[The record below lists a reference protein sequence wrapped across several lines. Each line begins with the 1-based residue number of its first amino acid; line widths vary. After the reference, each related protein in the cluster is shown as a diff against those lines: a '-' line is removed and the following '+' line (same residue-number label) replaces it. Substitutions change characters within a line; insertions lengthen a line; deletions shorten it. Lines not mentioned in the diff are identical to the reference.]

1 MGQPNYQIKVMSQS
15 QADSFVERYINGDQN
30 FIAMLQNLNA
40 EFGTYN
46 SQAMLQLSE
55 AGLPVTAE
63 LSAFFNNPNITQ
75 KFLTFDSKEEQ
86 DRLKQFAK
94 DKNVNFNT
102 LRKDIRDNLK
112 DFESVVMRG
121 SSFNN
126 SVALE
131 KMDNIVDTLTFY
143 SLSNMSANPGK
154 SENSARKDAVSLIN
168 NSFNIED
175 TFFVPLIYD
184 GKSIASSADFI
195 VEKANLIKDF
205 YLQDFGAVAFQS
217 MDEDVTEVELNEAMI
232 DQMKNF
238 GEWRNKADGTGI
250 IFGIVF
256 NDGSFGPIVNKDK
269 ENLEFNF
276 NDTSLNIPGT
286 DKDIDVDVRI
296 NTEAKEKRK
305 GRR

>member
-1 MGQPNYQIKVMSQS
+1 MKIH
-15 QADSFVERYINGDQN
+15 
-30 FIAMLQNLNA
+30 
-40 EFGTYN
+40 
-46 SQAMLQLSE
+46 
-55 AGLPVTAE
+55 LPHAE

-112 DFESVVMRG
+112 DLESVVMRG

-205 YLQDFGAVAFQS
+205 YLQDFGVVAFQS
-217 MDEDVTEVELNEAMI
+217 MDKDAAEVELNCAY
-232 DQMKNF
+232 DRSN
-238 GEWRNKADGTGI
+238 
-250 IFGIVF
+250 
-256 NDGSFGPIVNKDK
+256 
-269 ENLEFNF
+269 
-276 NDTSLNIPGT
+276 
-286 DKDIDVDVRI
+286 
-296 NTEAKEKRK
+296 EKFW
-305 GRR
+305 

>member
-1 MGQPNYQIKVMSQS
+1 
-15 QADSFVERYINGDQN
+15 
-30 FIAMLQNLNA
+30 
-40 EFGTYN
+40 
-46 SQAMLQLSE
+46 MLQLSE

-63 LSAFFNNPNITQ
+63 LSAFFNNPNITE

-94 DKNVNFNT
+94 DRNINFNT
-102 LRKDIRDNLK
+102 LRKDVRDNLK
-112 DFESVVMRG
+112 DFETVAMRG

-131 KMDNIVDTLTFY
+131 KIDNIVETLTFY
-143 SLSNMSANPGK
+143 TLSNMSANPGK
-154 SENSARKDAVSLIN
+154 SENAARKDAVSLIN
-168 NSFNIED
+168 NSFNIEE

-195 VEKANLIKDF
+195 AEKANLIKDF

-217 MDEDVTEVELNEAMI
+217 MDEDVTEVELNEAMT

-250 IFGIVF
+250 IYGIVF
-256 NDGSFGPIVNKDK
+256 NDGSFGPIVNKDG

-276 NDTSLNIPGT
+276 NDTTLSIPGT
-286 DKDIDVDVRI
+286 DKDIDVEIRI
-296 NTEAKEKRK
+296 KSQKLDPRGPYLEVPESIKKQEENKQVKLTRT
-305 GRR
+305 R